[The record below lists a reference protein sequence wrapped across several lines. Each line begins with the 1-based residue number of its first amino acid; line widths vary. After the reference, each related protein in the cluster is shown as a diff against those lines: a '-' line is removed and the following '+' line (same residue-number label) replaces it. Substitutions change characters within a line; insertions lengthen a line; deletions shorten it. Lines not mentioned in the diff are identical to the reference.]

1 VDSFREHDCRKPV
14 LIQVNEPRIG
24 ARACFSIVDTAS
36 RITSDRTT
44 AFRAMVA
51 GPLMIVGSGDVLTQ
65 F

>member
-1 VDSFREHDCRKPV
+1 M